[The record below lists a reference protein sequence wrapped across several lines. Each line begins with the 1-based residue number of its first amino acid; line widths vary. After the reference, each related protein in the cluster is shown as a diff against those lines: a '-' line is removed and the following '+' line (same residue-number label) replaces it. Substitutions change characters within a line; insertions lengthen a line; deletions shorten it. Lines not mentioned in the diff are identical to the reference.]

1 VTQSERFDA
10 EGKFIRC
17 YVPELTHVNAKHIH
31 APWLMSADEQ
41 QRSGCVMGRDYPG
54 SVVEH
59 AKAREVAL
67 ALFKKDK

>member
-17 YVPELTHVNAKHIH
+17 YVPE
-31 APWLMSADEQ
+31 LMSADEQ